1 MHSLSAG
8 QVLQIWEIGQ
18 TQHPL
23 ERALTL
29 LAYALPEQSPDA
41 LAKLSLGQ
49 RDTQLLTL
57 RSLTFGPTMDG
68 FTLCPQ
74 CGEQLEF
81 ALNVT
86 DLYVGEPHGL
96 TTPDHDLSVDD
107 YGVQFRLP
115 DSSDLAAAIAAS
127 SSDLAVARQIL
138 AQRCIQKV
146 HHQDAPVA
154 AAALP
159 PEVLAQLAQRMADCD
174 PQAELWLDLTCPA
187 CQHGWQVLFDII
199 SFFWAELTA
208 QAKRLLQEV
217 HALARSYG
225 WREADIL
232 AMSAQRRQLYLDLVA
247 P

>member
-1 MHSLSAG
+1 M
-8 QVLQIWEIGQ
+8 LQIWEIGQ

-29 LAYALPEQSPDA
+29 LAYALPEQSADA
-41 LAKLSLGQ
+41 LAKLSVGQ
-49 RDTQLLTL
+49 RDSQLLTL
-57 RSLTFGPTMDG
+57 RSHTFGPTMNG
-68 FTLCPQ
+68 FAVCPQ

-86 DLYVGEPHGL
+86 DLYVGEPNEL
-96 TTPDHDLSVDD
+96 TTSGHEISVGD
-107 YGVQFRLP
+107 YRLQFRLP
-115 DSSDLAAAIAAS
+115 DSRDLAAAIAAS
-127 SSDLAVARQIL
+127 ASDLATARQIL
-138 AQRCIQKV
+138 AQRCIQQV
-146 HHQDAPVA
+146 HHQDAPIAVA
-154 AAALP
+154 AIP
-159 PEVLAQLAQRMADCD
+159 PEVLTQLAQRMADCD

-187 CQHGWQVLFDII
+187 CQHGWQVLFDIV

-217 HALARSYG
+217 HTLARSYG